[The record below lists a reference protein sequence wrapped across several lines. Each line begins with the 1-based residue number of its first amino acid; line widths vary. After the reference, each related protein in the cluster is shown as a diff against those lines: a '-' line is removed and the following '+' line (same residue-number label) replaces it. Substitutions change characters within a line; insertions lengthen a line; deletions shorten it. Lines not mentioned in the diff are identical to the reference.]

1 MFLPSLIALDL
12 EHVQLDE
19 AVVEGQEEQVIDVV
33 KDVIKARKE
42 MGYPILRLRIERTSG
57 ISQAEKE
64 ELQSLVPKV
73 RFDRDEDLW
82 SSDDLHEEE
91 DDWEA

>member
-57 ISQAEKE
+57 ISQVYKE
-64 ELQSLVPKV
+64 EL
-73 RFDRDEDLW
+73 
-82 SSDDLHEEE
+82 
-91 DDWEA
+91 